1 MKFMKAIVFVL
12 LICLLIPGCA
22 GMSDQNRTKTEGTA
36 VGAVAGGLLG
46 MLIGKEQGAAIGALA
61 GAGVGYLVGNEVA
74 KRKQAY
80 ASNEEFL
87 DAEIAGTRE
96 FNVTAVTYN
105 QKVSREIAA
114 LEKESRSLRTR
125 YDQGKVEKSAL
136 AAKSKTLRKRLADN
150 AKLEDTLAKELK
162 VQTAILAQGHKEH
175 PADGKYLARLEK
187 EVNALQKNLGKLRDS
202 STQLASIDQRL
213 SV

>member
-96 FNVTAVTYN
+96 FNVTAVAYN

-125 YDQGKVEKSAL
+125 YD
-136 AAKSKTLRKRLADN
+136 RR
-150 AKLEDTLAKELK
+150 
-162 VQTAILAQGHKEH
+162 
-175 PADGKYLARLEK
+175 
-187 EVNALQKNLGKLRDS
+187 
-202 STQLASIDQRL
+202 
-213 SV
+213 